1 MADVLDFPRRTDRV
15 MNLGHFLTQ
24 AAQRHGD
31 HPALI
36 RGDEVRSYRQMN
48 SRADAMA
55 HALRAKGIGKGDRV
69 LIHSANELDYAESMY
84 AVWKAGGVI
93 VPTNFRLGPEDI
105 ARMGQVASAKAFIG
119 HARFP
124 EHIDAVRATGLI
136 DPSCEI
142 IIGRDYG
149 ELVDAHLD
157 DGPFRAELADYNDPA
172 WFFFTSGTTG
182 HPKMAVLTHGQLAF
196 VFNNHAADLMPGLT
210 QRDMSLVI
218 APLSHAA
225 GLHLFIQVTRGATNV
240 FMPGD
245 GLDPAD
251 AWALIEQH
259 KVTNFFAV
267 PTIIKRLVEHD
278 AASRHDVSSLRH
290 VIYAGAPMYR
300 ADQKKALEAMGQVL
314 VQYFGMGEVTGA
326 IAYLPA
332 DEHHLDDTKMRVGS
346 CGFARMGMELAVL
359 GSDGNELST
368 HETGVIAVRGPAV
381 CAGYIGNDEA
391 NAEAFVNGWFITG
404 DVGHMDE
411 GGYLYITGRKS
422 DMYISGGSNIY
433 PREIEEKLLEHPAIA
448 EVAIVGVP
456 DAQWGEVGAA
466 AFVKESGADLDE
478 SALRAWI
485 EESLPRYKHPRY
497 ILFWD
502 ELPKSGYG
510 KIEKKT
516 VRARMLESGAVR
528 PVEPA

>member
-1 MADVLDFPRRTDRV
+1 MKDVLDFPRRTDRV

-36 RGDEVRSYRQMN
+36 RGEEVRSYRQMN
-48 SRADAMA
+48 ARADAMA
-55 HALRAKGIGKGDRV
+55 HALRAKGIDKGDRV
-69 LIHSANELDYAESMY
+69 LIHSANELDYAEAMY

-105 ARMGQVASAKAFIG
+105 ARMGRAASAKAFIG

-124 EHIDAVRATGLI
+124 QHIDAVRATGLI

-142 IIGRDYG
+142 IIGKDYG
-149 ELVDAHLD
+149 KLVDTHLD
-157 DGPFRAELADYNDPA
+157 NGPFRAELADYNDPA

-182 HPKMAVLTHGQLAF
+182 DPKMAVLTHGQLAF

-210 QRDMSLVI
+210 HRDVSLVI

-240 FMPGD
+240 FMPSD
-245 GLDPAD
+245 GLDPVD

-259 KVTNFFAV
+259 KVSNFFAV
-267 PTIIKRLVEHD
+267 PTIIKRLVEHE

-300 ADQKKALEAMGQVL
+300 ADQKKALEVMGQVL

-332 DEHHLDDTKMRVGS
+332 DEHHLDDDKMRVGS
-346 CGFARMGMELAVL
+346 CGFARMGMELAIL
-359 GSDGNELST
+359 DEDGNTLGP
-368 HETGVIAVRGPAV
+368 HQTGVIATRGPAV
-381 CAGYIGNDEA
+381 CAGYLGNDKANDEA
-391 NAEAFVNGWFITG
+391 FLNGWFITG
-404 DVGHMDE
+404 DVGHLDE
-411 GGYLYITGRKS
+411 GGYLYITGRQS

-433 PREIEEKLLEHPAIA
+433 PREIEEKLLEHSAIA
-448 EVAIVGVP
+448 EVAVVGVP
-456 DAQWGEVGAA
+456 DADWGEVGAA
-466 AFVKESGADLDE
+466 ALVLEPGSRLDE
-478 SALRAWI
+478 ATLRVWI
-485 EESLPRYKHPRY
+485 EDRLPRYHQPR
-497 ILFWD
+497 IIVFWD
-502 ELPKSGYG
+502 QLPKSGYG

-516 VRARMLESGAVR
+516 VKAKLLETGIGP
-528 PVEPA
+528 PVGPA